1 MMKLSSM
8 NNVLQTVDG
17 NWRSPLAETILEKW
31 GYDPGSVYY
40 FRASANFLFVFKRE
54 GENYFLRFTDAT
66 EKSMAHLESEMQI
79 LESLRN
85 EPVKVALPVAS
96 RGGNLIEVTETS
108 AGTFYAVVFEAL
120 PGNQFEVEDLGMND
134 FYQWGKELGKLHNI
148 FKLLPA
154 DIKTERITFRD
165 QLSVAKESLPLTET
179 APSRELSV
187 LQEWMETLEINEEN
201 FGLIHYDFELDN
213 QRWQNGEIGI
223 LDFDDCMNHW
233 YAADIAFALRD
244 LLKTETDLTNPKVL
258 EFINGYLSEFPLTPK
273 MVKELPMFIRLHN
286 LLTFTGLLETLD
298 VPVTEEL
305 PKSLTNL
312 RSKLEAY
319 NENYRHSLQK

>member
-8 NNVLQTVDG
+8 KNVLLTVDG

-40 FRASANFLFVFKRE
+40 YRSSANFLFIFKRE
-54 GENYFLRFTDAT
+54 GENYFLRFTDAK
-66 EKSMAHLESEMQI
+66 ERSMAHLESEMQI
-79 LESLRN
+79 LESLRY

-96 RGGNLIEVTETS
+96 QDGNLIELAETS

-120 PGNQFEVEDLGMND
+120 PGNQFEVTDLDPED
-134 FYQWGKELGKLHNI
+134 FYRWGKELGKLHNI
-148 FKLLPA
+148 FKVLPDDVKA
-154 DIKTERITFRD
+154 ERNTCRE
-165 QLSVAKESLPLTET
+165 QLSSAKESLPFRET
-179 APSRELSV
+179 AARDELTV
-187 LQEWMETLEINEEN
+187 LQEWMETLEINEDN

-244 LLKTETDLTNPKVL
+244 LLKTESDLTNPNVV
-258 EFINGYLSEFPLTPK
+258 EFINGYQSEFSITSNMAKDLH
-273 MVKELPMFIRLHN
+273 LFIRLHN
-286 LLTFTGLLETLD
+286 LLTFTRLLEALD
-298 VPVTEEL
+298 VPVTEL
-305 PKSLTNL
+305 PEPLINL
-312 RSKLEAY
+312 HSKLEAY
-319 NENYRHSLQK
+319 IENYRASLQK

>member
-1 MMKLSSM
+1 MKLSSM
-8 NNVLQTVDG
+8 NNVLQTIDG

-40 FRASANFLFVFKRE
+40 FRASANFLFIFKRE
-54 GENYFLRFTDAT
+54 GENYFLRFTDAK
-66 EKSMAHLESEMQI
+66 EKSMAHLESEVQI

-85 EPVKVALPVAS
+85 EPLKVALPVAS
-96 RGGNLIEVTETS
+96 RDGNLIEVTETS

-120 PGNQFEVEDLGMND
+120 PGKQFEVEDLGLND

-154 DIKTERITFRD
+154 DIKTERITYRD
-165 QLSVAKESLPLTET
+165 QLSWAKESLPLGET
-179 APSRELSV
+179 AARSELTV
-187 LQEWMETLEINEEN
+187 LQDWMETLEITEEN

-213 QRWQNGEIGI
+213 QRWLNGEIGI
-223 LDFDDCMNHW
+223 LDFDDCMTHW

-244 LLKTETDLTNPKVL
+244 LLKTETDLTNPKVV
-258 EFINGYLSEFPLTPK
+258 EFINGYQSEFPLTSN

-305 PKSLTNL
+305 PESLTNL
-312 RSKLEAY
+312 RSKLESY

>member
-8 NNVLQTVDG
+8 KNVLQTVDG

-54 GENYFLRFTDAT
+54 GENYFLRFTDAK
-66 EKSMAHLESEMQI
+66 EKSFARLESEMQI

-85 EPVKVALPVAS
+85 EPVKVAVPVTS
-96 RGGNLIEVTETS
+96 RDGNLIEVTETS
-108 AGTFYAVVFEAL
+108 TSTFYAVVFEAL
-120 PGNQFEVEDLGMND
+120 PGNQFEVDDLELED
-134 FYQWGKELGKLHNI
+134 FYRWGKELGKLHNI

-165 QLSVAKESLPLTET
+165 QLSMAKEYLPLSET
-179 APSRELSV
+179 AARQELTV
-187 LQEWMETLEINEEN
+187 LQEWMETLEMNEDN

-213 QRWQNGEIGI
+213 QRWLNGEIGI

-244 LLKTETDLTNPKVL
+244 LLKTETDLANPKVF
-258 EFINGYLSEFPLTPK
+258 EFINGYQSEYSLTPN
-273 MVKELPMFIRLHN
+273 MAKELPMFIRLHN
-286 LLTFTGLLETLD
+286 LLTYTGLIETLD

-305 PKSLTNL
+305 PESLTNL

-319 NENYRHSLQK
+319 IENYRHSLQK